1 MRECGCA
8 GGDGDSGGGGGWLTH
23 RLCGIPAHAH
33 AVDVLTP
40 RNVAMHGHG
49 GVVERDGAGAREKVR
64 FEEATIKE
72 GVLEGLAPVRDREVE
87 GAEPCLAGDPPTF
100 AKERS
105 AWNLMLRVARVVCG

>member
-1 MRECGCA
+1 
-8 GGDGDSGGGGGWLTH
+8 
-23 RLCGIPAHAH
+23 
-33 AVDVLTP
+33 
-40 RNVAMHGHG
+40 MHGHG

-87 GAEPCLAGDPPTF
+87 SAEPCLAGDPPTF